1 MHIIHTEPTSMYKQL
16 ALNHVKDTFYKTPPV
31 PLKKTT
37 RTELADATDVYGYQV
52 LYTNTAILLY
62 RDRHEI
68 ETLRIIPNFIFGKK
82 SLTISYG
89 SGKVQN
95 VEMEYG
101 VELTKAENEFFEQ
114 LLTRIKQHLPKTPQ
128 K

>member
-1 MHIIHTEPTSMYKQL
+1 MYKQL
-16 ALNHVKDTFYKTPPV
+16 ALNHVKGTFYKTPPV

-37 RTELADATDVYGYQV
+37 RKELADATEKYRYQA
-52 LYTNTAILLY
+52 LYRNTAILLY
-62 RDRHEI
+62 RDKYEI

-95 VEMEYG
+95 VEMEYS
-101 VELTKAENEFFEQ
+101 VELTETENEFFEQ